1 MKKIFKIYNLQ
12 SVIRNSP
19 SPHPSPLRGEG
30 WGEGAGFT
38 LIEIAI
44 VLVILGLLVTLGA
57 SMIGPL
63 TKRAKLNETREAVK
77 SAKEAVIGYVVKNGY
92 LPADLKTA
100 GARELDAGGNQL
112 VFYRAV
118 EFDTSPEDACGVIS
132 TTLGGQPFEVRE
144 CTDDSCSAPLTKSD
158 IGFIVFSKGS
168 DANEAGT
175 DPGKDGLP
183 PFYVRIQDSAYP
195 DGAVTYNYDDVVQ
208 YSSLD
213 EIRSLR
219 GCSQT
224 LAIISSSILTD
235 GEEDSFYSYEM
246 KATGGRSPYTW
257 SITGQT
263 INTLVCT
270 GNSYPLTNPN
280 RGLCLYRDSGL
291 ISGTINI
298 NTASST
304 GEFTVCPGSPYN
316 ANNSITVNAQVTD
329 LASSPPVSYT
339 GTIPIRPKS
348 LSITT
353 QTLPDARTG
362 VAYSR
367 IFQGTGG
374 RSSYT
379 WSVVGQTAGTFGC
392 AAGNYP
398 ITGSNTGL
406 CLNSTTGAL
415 SGTPTAQGTYNF
427 TVSLADTCTT
437 ASNAYTLNVVDSCFV
452 TGINILNIGNTRYVR
467 RGAGACNNTATY
479 TWANGRDLNAITTA
493 AGGVQPVDTYY
504 FYRNANATSCSNAC
518 TGYASITYSQ
528 AQGLDANENCQIR
541 FNTTGVTCT
550 GVDN

>member
-1 MKKIFKIYNLQ
+1 M
-12 SVIRNSP
+12 
-19 SPHPSPLRGEG
+19 
-30 WGEGAGFT
+30 
-38 LIEIAI
+38 
-44 VLVILGLLVTLGA
+44 
-57 SMIGPL
+57 
-63 TKRAKLNETREAVK
+63 
-77 SAKEAVIGYVVKNGY
+77 IGYVVKNGY

-118 EFDTSPEDACGVIS
+118 EFDASPEDACGVIS

-144 CTDDSCSAPLTKSD
+144 CTDDSCSAPLIKSN

-175 DPGKDGLP
+175 DPGKDGVP
-183 PFYVRIQDSAYP
+183 PFYVMIQDSAYP

-224 LAIISSSILTD
+224 LTIISSSILTD

-263 INTLVCT
+263 INTLGCT

-298 NTASST
+298 NTAFST
-304 GEFTVCPGSPYN
+304 GELTVCPGSPYN
-316 ANNSITVNAQVTD
+316 TNNSITVNAQVTD

-339 GTIPIRPKS
+339 GTIPLRPKS
-348 LSITT
+348 LTITT
-353 QTLPDARTG
+353 QTLTDARTG

-367 IFQGTGG
+367 TFQGTGG

-392 AAGNYP
+392 VAGSYP

-406 CLNSTTGAL
+406 CLNSATGAL
-415 SGTPTAQGTYNF
+415 SGTPTVQGTYNF

-437 ASNAYTLNVVDSCFV
+437 DSSAYTLNVVDSCFSP
-452 TGINILNIGNTRYVR
+452 GINV
-467 RGAGACNNTATY
+467 
-479 TWANGRDLNAITTA
+479 
-493 AGGVQPVDTYY
+493 V
-504 FYRNANATSCSNAC
+504 
-518 TGYASITYSQ
+518 
-528 AQGLDANENCQIR
+528 
-541 FNTTGVTCT
+541 NTTGARFYKKNISTTGAAGCT
-550 GVDN
+550 SWANNVIVNVLPVDILYPFTANNCNTRACTTSHPAPNYMSYGVLQGTDANDNCSIRWSAYGAANCTVSDL

>member
-1 MKKIFKIYNLQ
+1 MLKGFKGSRIQVGNNFKIYNLQ
-12 SVIRNSP
+12 SVIHNSP
-19 SPHPSPLRGEG
+19 SPYSSPIRGEG

-38 LIEIAI
+38 LIEIAV

-118 EFDTSPEDACGVIS
+118 EFDASPEDACGIIS

-144 CTDDSCSAPLTKSD
+144 CTVDDCSTYLTKSN
-158 IGFIVFSKGS
+158 IGFIIFSKGS

-175 DPGKDGLP
+175 DPGKDGVP
-183 PFYVRIQDSAYP
+183 PFYVRIQDSAYM

-219 GCSQT
+219 GCAQT
-224 LAIISSSILTD
+224 LTIISSSILTD

-263 INTLVCT
+263 INTLGCT

-291 ISGTINI
+291 ISGAINI

-304 GEFTVCPGSPYN
+304 GELTVCPGSPYN
-316 ANNSITVNAQVTD
+316 VNNSITVNAQVTD
-329 LASSPPVSYT
+329 LASSPSVSYT
-339 GTIPIRPKS
+339 GTIPVRPKS
-348 LSITT
+348 LTITT
-353 QTLPDARTG
+353 NTLPDAKTG
-362 VAYSR
+362 VSYSR

-379 WSVVGQTAGTFGC
+379 WSVAGQTAGTFGC
-392 AAGNYP
+392 AAGSYP
-398 ITGSNTGL
+398 ITGSNIGL
-406 CLNSTTGAL
+406 CLNSATGAL

-437 ASNAYTLNVVDSCFV
+437 DSNAYTLNVIDSCFA
-452 TGINILNIGNTRYVR
+452 TGMNILQSTGSDRSYRRNGGGCTRWNRNT
-467 RGAGACNNTATY
+467 N
-479 TWANGRDLNAITTA
+479 LN
-493 AGGVQPVDTYY
+493 VQPVDTMQ
-504 FYRNANATSCSNAC
+504 FYNNTSCGGARC
-518 TGYASITYSQ
+518 TTQTLNYNFFQGIDTDDDCSISW
-528 AQGLDANENCQIR
+528 
-541 FNTTGVTCT
+541 TGVAATCT
-550 GVDN
+550 FSNL